1 MSSPFAPFSIEG
13 IIHNVIWAKI
23 VIRRFLKYFRK
34 KYRYRKKYWEYFN
47 IEKDFNLLNKKK
59 DIR

>member
-1 MSSPFAPFSIEG
+1 MLISFLIIEG